1 MMLPALIYCMQNL
14 LIQLQHCIFTI
25 TTLRSIKRIL
35 GCYLKVSCGTVNSSS
50 SSFNATLDMGT
61 LQVGYISNLK
71 INEELALDMAPGS
84 LHKHVTGE
92 ILWL

>member
-1 MMLPALIYCMQNL
+1 
-14 LIQLQHCIFTI
+14 
-25 TTLRSIKRIL
+25 
-35 GCYLKVSCGTVNSSS
+35 
-50 SSFNATLDMGT
+50 MGT

-92 ILWL
+92 ILWP